1 MDVAHQAPLSM
12 GLSGQEYWSG
22 LPGSP
27 PGDLPCDFCSLHSFE
42 TCAPFP
48 LAGLPPLRSCWS
60 YYLWVSLMWFTLVL
74 AHDGSPAMAL
84 PQRELDNLPFP
95 TQPSSKYQPGAN
107 RNFLIPNPGV
117 REPLTETAHPD
128 WHHSKH
134 LHELFYDSRSWWQAT
149 TTNWKN
155 SGKVKRRQETPVHMS
170 YQPLRTLLTRIH
182 LGWVMHMS
190 LK

>member
-1 MDVAHQAPLSM
+1 MCACSVASVMSDSWRPHGCSP
-12 GLSGQEYWSG
+12 SGSSVHGIVWARI
-22 LPGSP
+22 LKWVARLP
-27 PGDLPCDFCSLHSFE
+27 PGDLPCDVCSLHSFE

-84 PQRELDNLPFP
+84 PQRELDNLPFL

-117 REPLTETAHPD
+117 GEPLTETAHPD
-128 WHHSKH
+128 
-134 LHELFYDSRSWWQAT
+134 
-149 TTNWKN
+149 
-155 SGKVKRRQETPVHMS
+155 
-170 YQPLRTLLTRIH
+170 
-182 LGWVMHMS
+182 
-190 LK
+190 